1 MENRGHAFPQAVMP
15 THVDR
20 RSRVCENHQRPR
32 KTTCRLEGIL
42 PVRPLHGVRGDN
54 ANMVKQ
60 LTVIVG
66 KDKGRIFLLPDE
78 GTLQIGRG
86 SNTPTRLSDLR
97 VSRHHCDVQVA
108 SEQVVV
114 SDCNSAVGTYVNE
127 QRIIA
132 PQELMPGDVIKIGD
146 TQIKYDDGD
155 VAELQT
161 LAGFAFSEMQ
171 AAGLVKEEAGGGAP
185 AAAHAAVTREPLQEL
200 VSTSLA
206 AYQIEGVL
214 VRGTSSVLFRAR
226 DPVEE
231 LAVALKVLLPE
242 MARSDAD
249 MQRVAL
255 ALQPV
260 CKLRHPH
267 LVGLYG
273 VGKTGPQCWFAMEL
287 VEGENIL
294 QVIQRVGLAGMLD
307 WQHALRVGMHVA
319 QALQVLHEHGIVHNR
334 ITPENVL
341 ISTNDANTK
350 LAYLTGVKTP
360 AGNAGEILARP
371 GDLFRDIAYWSPERT
386 QDNSRSDIRGDIF
399 SLGSTLYT
407 MISGKAPFQGKTP
420 IETIVQVVQGEPIR
434 PREYQLSMPESFER
448 VLLRMLAKKPAE
460 RYQTPSELYAD
471 LERVARGPKT
481 AAPPPD
487 NGRAS
492 EPAVLQAPPTQGPPP
507 TVPTPPVPPRMAA
520 AAAPKAPPAP
530 VAPPPPPPTA
540 PPPAA
545 APQQPMPSI
554 ASQTSVERTIIVDCP
569 CGQKL
574 QARERYAGTRV
585 RCPTCG
591 TYLLLPSH
599 PGEAAV
605 PQSPAAAPRSGEG
618 GSSRSTSTMSRKKKP
633 AKKDSNPA
641 VMVVL
646 FLVVLAIA
654 AVAGSFWLANH
665 ENRSDPPAKKAPRP
679 DPPGTE
685 KS

>member
-1 MENRGHAFPQAVMP
+1 
-15 THVDR
+15 
-20 RSRVCENHQRPR
+20 
-32 KTTCRLEGIL
+32 
-42 PVRPLHGVRGDN
+42 
-54 ANMVKQ
+54 MVKQ
-60 LTVIVG
+60 LTVIAG

-171 AAGLVKEEAGGGAP
+171 AAGLVKEGTGAAP
-185 AAAHAAVTREPLQEL
+185 AHAVQHHPTVAREPLQEL
-200 VSTSLA
+200 VGSSLA
-206 AYQIEGVL
+206 AYQIEDVL
-214 VRGTSSVLFRAR
+214 VRGQSSVLFRAR
-226 DPVEE
+226 DPIEE
-231 LAVALKVLLPE
+231 LSVALKVLLPE

-260 CKLRHPH
+260 YKLRHPH
-267 LVGLYG
+267 LVALYG
-273 VGKTGPQCWFAMEL
+273 VGKTGPHCWFAMEL
-287 VEGENIL
+287 IEGENLL
-294 QVIQRVGLAGMLD
+294 QLVQRVGLAGMLD

-341 ISTNDANTK
+341 VNTNDASTK
-350 LAYLTGVKTP
+350 LGYLTGVKTP
-360 AGNAGEILARP
+360 VGNAGEILARP
-371 GDLFRDIAYWSPERT
+371 GELFRDIAYWSPERT

-434 PREYQLSMPESFER
+434 PREFQLSMPDSFER

-460 RYQTPSELYAD
+460 RYQTPAELYAD

-481 AAPPPD
+481 TSAPPD
-487 NGRAS
+487 NGRAT
-492 EPAVLQAPPTQGPPP
+492 EPEVSQAPPTQSPPP
-507 TVPTPPVPPRMAA
+507 TVPTPPVPPRLAPSA
-520 AAAPKAPPAP
+520 PAAPKAAP
-530 VAPPPPPPTA
+530 VAAPPPPTPAPAPT

-545 APQQPMPSI
+545 PPVSTPPPMPSMS
-554 ASQTSVERTIIVDCP
+554 SQTNVERTILVDCP

-591 TYLLLPSH
+591 TYLMLPSH

-605 PQSPAAAPRSGEG
+605 PQGSVPGPRQG
-618 GSSRSTSTMSRKKKP
+618 GSSSGTSTTMARKKKP
-633 AKKDSNPA
+633 ATKNSNPA
-641 VMVVL
+641 VMVVV

-654 AVAGSFWLANH
+654 AVGGSFWLANRD
-665 ENRSDPPAKKAPRP
+665 NPQRTSGNKASNSAPNPNKAPRP
-679 DPPGTE
+679 DPPGND